1 MMTTTRRERQREA
14 ARVEIKA
21 IARAQMRQTGSGSIS
36 LRGIAEQM
44 GFTVTAIYRYYE
56 NLDAL
61 ITALIVDSFNE
72 LADRAQA
79 AVDTAPAG
87 DYRAQLLAAME
98 AYRAYAVE
106 NPTDFHLIYGTPIP
120 GYSAPREVTVPA
132 AVRIGIVLGRVLT
145 AAIRAGKCRPD
156 LDRLHIAPETVA
168 AMTAA
173 LEGIPGADPL
183 ASYLTAIAWSRGHG
197 YVMLEITGH
206 ITPLVGEDNAFF
218 RQECQRILDDIG
230 LT

>member
-1 MMTTTRRERQREA
+1 MTARRERQREA
-14 ARVEIKA
+14 TREEIKS
-21 IARAQMRQTGSGSIS
+21 IARAQMRETGSGSIS

-44 GFTVTAIYRYYE
+44 GFTVTAIYRYFD

-61 ITALIVDSFNE
+61 ITALIVDSFNA

-79 AVDTAPAG
+79 AVEMAPPG
-87 DYRAQLLAAME
+87 NYRAQLLAAME
-98 AYRAYAVE
+98 AYRSYAVE

-120 GYSAPREVTVPA
+120 GYIAPRDITLPA
-132 AVRIGIVLGRVLT
+132 AVRIGIVMGEVLT
-145 AAIRAGKCRPD
+145 RAIHAGKCKPD
-156 LDRLHIAPETVA
+156 VDRLHITPD
-168 AMTAA
+168 A
-173 LEGIPGADPL
+173 LATIKANLGDIPGADPL
-183 ASYLTAIAWSRGHG
+183 AGYLMAIVWSRGHG

-206 ITPLVGEDNAFF
+206 ITPLVGEDNGFF